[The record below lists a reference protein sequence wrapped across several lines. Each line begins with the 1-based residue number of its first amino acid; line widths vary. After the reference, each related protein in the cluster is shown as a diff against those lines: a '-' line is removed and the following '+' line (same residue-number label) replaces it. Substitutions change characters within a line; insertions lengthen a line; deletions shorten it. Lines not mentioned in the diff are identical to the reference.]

1 MTDAPYAPL
10 CEVLA
15 RALEQAAQGKGADRH
30 ANGQPFTDQPILTIS
45 RMVGPGFA
53 IGQVMKKAQ
62 EANTMARRGNSQ
74 NAVFELLGAI
84 NYLAAAVILIEEEW
98 RA

>member
-1 MTDAPYAPL
+1 MTEPYEPL
-10 CEVLA
+10 QRVLA
-15 RALEQAAQGKGADRH
+15 RALEQASQGKGADRH

-62 EANTMARRGNSQ
+62 EANTMAGRGNPQ

-84 NYLAAAVILIEEEW
+84 VYASAAIVLLEEGKP
-98 RA
+98 A

>member
-10 CEVLA
+10 REVLN
-15 RALEQAAQGKGADRH
+15 RALEQAAHGKGADRH
-30 ANGQPFTDQPILTIS
+30 ANGQPFTDQPILAIS

-62 EANTMARRGNSQ
+62 EASTMAGRGNPQ
-74 NAVFELLGAI
+74 NAVFELLGVIVYA
-84 NYLAAAVILIEEEW
+84 AAAVILIEEGTV
-98 RA
+98 